1 MDRRDFVKTLRD
13 GVGSSFLVGGLGGAV
28 VGGGSVAAYV
38 ANERLDRVGK
48 LSYAQQGE
56 DLVVQNLLDTIRLKG
71 PITYLDIGAYDPIF
85 DSNSYAFY
93 KAGGHGVLVE
103 PNPAKIDRLQKVR
116 PRDKTLNVGVGLS
129 AGPTTGDY
137 YVIGGTS
144 GGLLN
149 TFSKE
154 DAENVQTKSHGAQFI
169 EKVLK
174 MPLVNINTLMQEQ
187 LGGAPN
193 FLSIDT
199 EGLDLGILQTM
210 DFDRYRP
217 DVICVETLE
226 VGGDAVSV
234 DILRLLETKHY
245 SARGATFVNTIFVDD
260 RHLSR
265 PGPLTAP
272 PRSKT

>member
-1 MDRRDFVKTLRD
+1 MDRRNFVKSLRD
-13 GVGSSFLVGGLGGAV
+13 GVSGSFLVGGLGGAI
-28 VGGGSVAAYV
+28 VGGGSVAACA
-38 ANERLDRVGK
+38 ANERLGRVGK

-56 DLVVQNLLDTIRLKG
+56 DLVVQNLLDMVKIKG

-93 KAGGHGVLVE
+93 LAGGHGVLVE
-103 PNPAKIDRLQKVR
+103 PNPAKVDRLRKVR
-116 PRDKTLNVGVGLS
+116 PRDKTLNLGVGLS
-129 AGPTTGDY
+129 AGPMTGDY

-154 DAENVQTKSHGAQFI
+154 DAEGVQAKSHGAQFI

-174 MPLVNINTLMQEQ
+174 MPLVNINTLIQEQ

-193 FLSIDT
+193 FLSVDT
-199 EGLDLGILQTM
+199 EGLDFGILKTM

-226 VGGDAVSV
+226 VGGDAVSA
-234 DILRLLETKHY
+234 DILRLLETKRY

-260 RHLSR
+260 RHLSQ

-272 PRSKT
+272 LRSKT

>member
-1 MDRRDFVKTLRD
+1 MDRRGFVRTLRD
-13 GVGSSFLVGGLGGAV
+13 GVSSSFLVGGLGGAV
-28 VGGGSVAAYV
+28 VGGGAVGAYV
-38 ANERLDRVGK
+38 AKDRLGRTGRW
-48 LSYAQQGE
+48 SYAQQGE
-56 DLVVQNLLDTIRLKG
+56 DLVVENVLGAIGVKG
-71 PITYLDIGAYDPIF
+71 PITYLDIGAFDPVF
-85 DSNSYAFY
+85 DSNTFAFY
-93 KAGGHGVLVE
+93 EAGGHGVLVE
-103 PNPAKIDRLQKVR
+103 PNPSKIDRLKSVR

-129 AGPTTGDY
+129 AEPTTGDY

-154 DAENVQTKSHGAQFI
+154 DAEDVQTKSHGQFVI

-174 MPLVNINTLMQEQ
+174 LPLVNINMLMREQ
-187 LGGAPN
+187 FAGAPN

-199 EGLDLGILQTM
+199 EGLDFGILKTM

-234 DILRLLETKHY
+234 DILRLLESKRY

-260 RHLSR
+260 RHLSK

-272 PRSKT
+272 LRSKT

>member
-1 MDRRDFVKTLRD
+1 MDRRSFVKTLRD
-13 GVGSSFLVGGLGGAV
+13 GVSGSFLVGGLGGAV

-38 ANERLDRVGK
+38 ANERLEQVGR

-56 DLVVQNLLDTIRLKG
+56 DLVVQNVLDMIGIKG
-71 PITYLDIGAYDPIF
+71 PITYLDVGAYDPIF

-103 PNPAKIDRLQKVR
+103 PNPSKIERLQTIR
-116 PRDKTLNVGVGLS
+116 PRDKVVNVGVGLS

-137 YVIGGTS
+137 YVIGGPS
-144 GGLLN
+144 GGLFN

-154 DAENVQTKSHGAQFI
+154 DAEDVQTKSRGAHFI

-199 EGLDLGILQTM
+199 EGLDLGILKTM

-217 DVICVETLE
+217 DVICVETME

-234 DILRLLETKHY
+234 DILRLLESKHY

-260 RHLSR
+260 RHLSQ

-272 PRSKT
+272 LRSKT

>member
-1 MDRRDFVKTLRD
+1 MDRRNFVKTLRD
-13 GVGSSFLVGGLGGAV
+13 GVSGSFLLGGLGGAV

-38 ANERLDRVGK
+38 ANERLGQGGK

-56 DLVVQNLLDTIRLKG
+56 DLVVQNVLDMVHIQG

-103 PNPAKIDRLQKVR
+103 PNPSKIERLQKIR
-116 PRDKTLNVGVGLS
+116 PRDRVVNVGVGLS

-137 YVIGGTS
+137 YVIGGPG
-144 GGLLN
+144 GGLFN

-154 DAENVQTKSHGAQFI
+154 DAEDVQTKSHGVHFI

-174 MPLVNINTLMQEQ
+174 LPLVNINTLMQEQ

-199 EGLDLGILQTM
+199 EGLDLGILKTM
-210 DFDRYRP
+210 DFERYRP
-217 DVICVETLE
+217 DVICVETME
-226 VGGDAVSV
+226 VGGDAVSL
-234 DILRLLETKHY
+234 DILRLLETERY
-245 SARGATFVNTIFVDD
+245 SARGATFVNTIFVED
-260 RHLSR
+260 RHLSK

-272 PRSKT
+272 PRSKI

>member
-1 MDRRDFVKTLRD
+1 MDRRNFVKSLRD
-13 GVGSSFLVGGLGGAV
+13 GVSGSFLVGGLGGAI
-28 VGGGSVAAYV
+28 VGGGSVAAWA
-38 ANERLDRVGK
+38 ANERLGRVGK

-56 DLVVQNLLDTIRLKG
+56 DLVVQNLLDMVHIKG

-93 KAGGHGVLVE
+93 LAGGHGVLVE
-103 PNPAKIDRLQKVR
+103 PNPGKVDRLRTVR

-154 DAENVQTKSHGAQFI
+154 DAEGVQAKSHGAQFI

-187 LGGAPN
+187 LGGAPT

-199 EGLDLGILQTM
+199 EGLDLGILKTM
-210 DFDRYRP
+210 DFERYRP

-226 VGGDAVSV
+226 VGGDAVSA
-234 DILRLLETKHY
+234 DILRLLETKRY

-260 RHLSR
+260 RHLSQ

-272 PRSKT
+272 LRSKT

>member
-1 MDRRDFVKTLRD
+1 MDRRSFVKTLRD
-13 GVGSSFLVGGLGGAV
+13 GVSSSFLVGGLGGAV
-28 VGGGSVAAYV
+28 VGGGSVAAY
-38 ANERLDRVGK
+38 AAKQRQVGT

-56 DLVVQNLLDTIRLKG
+56 DLIVQNVLDMVRVQG

-93 KAGGHGVLVE
+93 LAGGHGVLVE
-103 PNPAKIDRLQKVR
+103 PNPSKIERLRKVR
-116 PRDKTLNVGVGLS
+116 PRDKVLNIGVGLS
-129 AGPTTGDY
+129 AQPTTGDY
-137 YVIGGTS
+137 YLIGGS

-154 DAENVQTKSHGAQFI
+154 DAEGVQTKSHGAQSI

-199 EGLDLGILQTM
+199 EGLDLGILETM

-234 DILRLLETKHY
+234 DILRLLETKRY

-260 RHLSR
+260 RHLSK

-272 PRSKT
+272 FRSKT

>member
-1 MDRRDFVKTLRD
+1 MDRRSFVKSLRD
-13 GVGSSFLVGGLGGAV
+13 GVSGSFLMGGLGGAV
-28 VGGGSVAAYV
+28 LGGGAVAAYA
-38 ANERLDRVGK
+38 ANELLEFGK
-48 LSYAQQGE
+48 WSYAQQGE
-56 DLVVQNLLDTIRLKG
+56 DLIVQNVLEAVGLKE
-71 PITYLDIGAYDPIF
+71 PITYLDVGAYDPVIA
-85 DSNSYAFY
+85 SNTYAFY

-137 YVIGGTS
+137 YVIGGTN
-144 GGLLN
+144 GGLN

-154 DAENVQTKSHGAQFI
+154 DAEEVQTKSQGHQFI

-174 MPLVNINTLMQEQ
+174 MPLVNINTLMQDE
-187 LGGAPN
+187 LGGAPH

-199 EGLDLGILQTM
+199 EGWDFGILKTM

-226 VGGDAVSV
+226 VGGDAVSL
-234 DILRLLETKHY
+234 DILRLLESKRY

-260 RHLSR
+260 RHLSK

-272 PRSKT
+272 LRPKT

>member
-1 MDRRDFVKTLRD
+1 MDRRNFVKTLRD
-13 GVGSSFLVGGLGGAV
+13 GVSGSFLLGGLGGAV

-38 ANERLDRVGK
+38 ANERLGQGGK

-56 DLVVQNLLDTIRLKG
+56 DLVVQNVLDMVHIQG

-103 PNPAKIDRLQKVR
+103 PNPSKIERLQKIR
-116 PRDKTLNVGVGLS
+116 PRDRVVNVGVGLS

-137 YVIGGTS
+137 YVIGGPG
-144 GGLLN
+144 GGLFN

-154 DAENVQTKSHGAQFI
+154 DAEDVQTKSHGVHFI

-174 MPLVNINTLMQEQ
+174 LPLVNINTLMQDQ

-199 EGLDLGILQTM
+199 EGLDLGILKTM
-210 DFDRYRP
+210 DFERYRP
-217 DVICVETLE
+217 DVICVETME
-226 VGGDAVSV
+226 VGGDAVSL
-234 DILRLLETKHY
+234 DILRLLETERY
-245 SARGATFVNTIFVDD
+245 SARGATFVNTIFVED
-260 RHLSR
+260 RHLSK

-272 PRSKT
+272 PRSKI

>member
-1 MDRRDFVKTLRD
+1 MDRRNFVKTLRD
-13 GVGSSFLVGGLGGAV
+13 GVSGSFLLGGLGGAV

-38 ANERLDRVGK
+38 ANERLGQGGK

-56 DLVVQNLLDTIRLKG
+56 DLVVQNVLDMVHIQG

-103 PNPAKIDRLQKVR
+103 PNPSKIERLQKIR
-116 PRDKTLNVGVGLS
+116 PRDRVVNVGVGLS

-137 YVIGGTS
+137 YVIGGPG
-144 GGLLN
+144 GGLFN

-154 DAENVQTKSHGAQFI
+154 DAEDVQSKSHGVHFI

-174 MPLVNINTLMQEQ
+174 LPLVNINTLMQEQ

-199 EGLDLGILQTM
+199 EGLDLGILKTM
-210 DFDRYRP
+210 DFERYRP
-217 DVICVETLE
+217 DVICVETME
-226 VGGDAVSV
+226 VGGDAVSL
-234 DILRLLETKHY
+234 DILRLLETERY
-245 SARGATFVNTIFVDD
+245 SVRGATFVNTIFVED
-260 RHLSR
+260 RHLSK

-272 PRSKT
+272 PRSKI